1 MGKGTVRAKGMA
13 LLAVLVLLSG
23 AGQAALAPDSALRAE
38 LIEMQER
45 GSARPWRLPQA
56 RVTQEESL
64 LDGQAALTVTGP
76 WQGMRWAFPR
86 GTEPRRAFEDLRAQ
100 LPGTARFLCA
110 GRDCGSSALY
120 AHEVFGVADLYGRDG
135 EQHYALFEASDG
147 VRALYVSQ
155 RGTREVFAQL
165 IEVQGRDPALPTA
178 AVARKALTETGRLR
192 LQAPEEALR
201 RWFTAPE
208 QAWLA
213 TLPGRWLLLV
223 HLQSEAGRGAEAQ
236 AASQALAA
244 TLAQS
249 LGAAE
254 VRALGLGGAVAGRG
268 AQGPEV
274 ELWRMEEGAR

>member
-1 MGKGTVRAKGMA
+1 MVTGTAKGRVLLVVMA
-13 LLAVLVLLSG
+13 LLSG

-38 LIEMQER
+38 LIAVQER
-45 GSARPWRLPQA
+45 GSAQAWRLPQA
-56 RVTQEESL
+56 RVTQEEAL

-86 GTEPRRAFEDLRAQ
+86 GTEPGRAFEDLRAQ
-100 LPGTARFLCA
+100 LPGTARFICA

-120 AHEVFGVADLYGRDG
+120 AHEVFGVADLDGRDG

-165 IEVQGRDPALPTA
+165 IEVQGAGPALPTA
-178 AVARKALTETGRLR
+178 AAARKALAETGRLR
-192 LQAPEEALR
+192 LQASEGTLR
-201 RWFTAPE
+201 SWFTAPE
-208 QAWLA
+208 QTWLA

-223 HLQSEAGRGAEAQ
+223 HLQRGDEGRADAL
-236 AASQALAA
+236 ATSQALATTPA
-244 TLAQS
+244 DT

-268 AQGPEV
+268 AQAPEV
-274 ELWRMEEGAR
+274 ELWRTEEGTR

>member
-1 MGKGTVRAKGMA
+1 MVTGTAKGRVLLVVMA
-13 LLAVLVLLSG
+13 LLSG

-38 LIEMQER
+38 LIAVQER
-45 GSARPWRLPQA
+45 GSAQAWRLPQA
-56 RVTQEESL
+56 RVTQEEAL

-86 GTEPRRAFEDLRAQ
+86 GTEPGRAFEDLRAQ
-100 LPGTARFLCA
+100 LPGTARFICA

-165 IEVQGRDPALPTA
+165 IEVQGAGPALPTA
-178 AVARKALTETGRLR
+178 AAARKALAETGRLR
-192 LQAPEEALR
+192 LQASEGTLR
-201 RWFTAPE
+201 SWFTAPE
-208 QAWLA
+208 QTWLA

-223 HLQSEAGRGAEAQ
+223 HLQRGDEGRTDALAT
-236 AASQALAA
+236 SQALAA
-244 TLAQS
+244 TLAES

-268 AQGPEV
+268 AQAPEV
-274 ELWRMEEGAR
+274 ELWRTEEGTR

>member
-1 MGKGTVRAKGMA
+1 MVRGTAKGRA
-13 LLAVLVLLSG
+13 LLVVMALLSG

-38 LIEMQER
+38 LIAVQER
-45 GSARPWRLPQA
+45 GSAQAWRLPQA
-56 RVTQEESL
+56 RVTQEEAL

-86 GTEPRRAFEDLRAQ
+86 GTEPGRAFEDLRAQ
-100 LPGTARFLCA
+100 HPGTARFICA

-165 IEVQGRDPALPTA
+165 IEVQGAGPALPTA
-178 AVARKALTETGRLR
+178 AAARKALAATGRLR
-192 LQAPEEALR
+192 LQASEDTLR
-201 RWFTAPE
+201 SWFTAPE
-208 QAWLA
+208 QTWLA

-223 HLQSEAGRGAEAQ
+223 HLQRGDEGRADALET
-236 AASQALAA
+236 SQALAA
-244 TLAQS
+244 TLAES

-254 VRALGLGGAVAGRG
+254 VRALGLGGAVVGRG
-268 AQGPEV
+268 AQAPEV
-274 ELWRMEEGAR
+274 ELWRTEEGTR

>member
-1 MGKGTVRAKGMA
+1 MVTGTAKGRVLLVVMA
-13 LLAVLVLLSG
+13 LLSG

-38 LIEMQER
+38 LIAVQER
-45 GSARPWRLPQA
+45 GSAQAWRLPQA
-56 RVTQEESL
+56 RVTQEEAL

-86 GTEPRRAFEDLRAQ
+86 GTEPGRAFEDLRAQ
-100 LPGTARFLCA
+100 LPGTARFICA

-165 IEVQGRDPALPTA
+165 IEVQGAGPALPTA
-178 AVARKALTETGRLR
+178 AAARKALAETGRLR
-192 LQAPEEALR
+192 LQASEGTLR
-201 RWFTAPE
+201 SWFTAPE
-208 QAWLA
+208 QTWLA

-223 HLQSEAGRGAEAQ
+223 HLQRGDEGRADAL
-236 AASQALAA
+236 ATSQALAT
-244 TLAQS
+244 TLAES

-268 AQGPEV
+268 AQAPEV
-274 ELWRMEEGAR
+274 ELWRTEEGTR

>member
-1 MGKGTVRAKGMA
+1 MVKGIGWFAVLA
-13 LLAVLVLLSG
+13 LLSAEGL
-23 AGQAALAPDSALRAE
+23 AAPSPASALRAE
-38 LIEMQER
+38 VVEVLDQ
-45 GSARPWRLPQA
+45 GSARSWRLPQA
-56 RVTQEESL
+56 RVTQEKAL

-86 GTEPRRAFEDLRAQ
+86 GTDPGRAFEDLRAQ
-100 LPGTARFLCA
+100 LPGTARFICA

-120 AHEVFGVADLYGRDG
+120 AHEGFGVADLYGRDG

-165 IEVQGRDPALPTA
+165 IEVQGAGPALPTA
-178 AVARKALTETGRLR
+178 AAARKALAETGRLR
-192 LQAPEEALR
+192 LQAPEDTLR
-201 RWFTAPE
+201 SWFTAPE
-208 QAWLA
+208 QTWLA

-223 HLQSEAGRGAEAQ
+223 HLQRGDEGRADAL
-236 AASQALAA
+236 ATSQALAT
-244 TLAQS
+244 TLAES

-268 AQGPEV
+268 AQAPEV
-274 ELWRMEEGAR
+274 ELWRTEEGTR

>member
-1 MGKGTVRAKGMA
+1 
-13 LLAVLVLLSG
+13 
-23 AGQAALAPDSALRAE
+23 
-38 LIEMQER
+38 
-45 GSARPWRLPQA
+45 
-56 RVTQEESL
+56 VTQEEAL
-64 LDGQAALTVTGP
+64 LDGEAAITVIGP
-76 WQGMRWAFPR
+76 WQGTRWAFPR
-86 GTEPRRAFEDLRAQ
+86 GTDPRRAFEDLRAQ
-100 LPGTARFLCA
+100 LPGTARFICA

-147 VRALYVSQ
+147 MRALYVSQ

-165 IEVQGRDPALPTA
+165 IEVQGEGPTLPTA
-178 AVARKALTETGRLR
+178 AAARKALRETGRLR
-192 LQAPEEALR
+192 LQAPEAALKS
-201 RWFTAPE
+201 WFSAPE

-213 TLPGRWLLLV
+213 ALSGRWLLLV
-223 HLQSEAGRGAEAQ
+223 HQQPIDVGRAEAQ

-268 AQGPEV
+268 AQAPEV

>member
-1 MGKGTVRAKGMA
+1 MGKGTVTAKRMA
-13 LLAVLVLLSG
+13 LFAVLVLLSG
-23 AGQAALAPDSALRAE
+23 AGKAALAPDSALRAE

-45 GSARPWRLPQA
+45 GSARAWRLPQA
-56 RVTQEESL
+56 RVTQEEAL
-64 LDGQAALTVTGP
+64 LDGQAAVTVTGP

-100 LPGTARFLCA
+100 LPGTPRFICA

-120 AHEVFGVADLYGRDG
+120 AHEVFGVSDLYGRDG

-147 VRALYVSQ
+147 MRALYVSQ
-155 RGTREVFAQL
+155 RGTREVFAQF
-165 IEVQGRDPALPTA
+165 IEVQRRDASLPAVA
-178 AVARKALTETGRLR
+178 AARKALTEAGRLR
-192 LQAPEEALR
+192 LQASEDALR
-201 RWFTAPE
+201 RWFASPE

-213 TLPGRWLLLV
+213 MLPGRWLLLV
-223 HLQSEAGRGAEAQ
+223 HLQPEAGRRAEAQ
-236 AASQALAA
+236 AASQALAVF
-244 TLAQS
+244 LAQS

>member
-1 MGKGTVRAKGMA
+1 VVRGTSKGRA
-13 LLAVLVLLSG
+13 LLVVMALLSG

-38 LIEMQER
+38 LIAVQER
-45 GSARPWRLPQA
+45 GSAQAWRLPQA
-56 RVTQEESL
+56 RVTQEEAL

-86 GTEPRRAFEDLRAQ
+86 GTEPGRAFEDLRAQ
-100 LPGTARFLCA
+100 LPGTARFICA

-165 IEVQGRDPALPTA
+165 IEVQGAGPALPTA
-178 AVARKALTETGRLR
+178 AAARKALAETGRLR
-192 LQAPEEALR
+192 LQASEDTLR
-201 RWFTAPE
+201 SWFTAPE
-208 QAWLA
+208 QTWLA

-223 HLQSEAGRGAEAQ
+223 HLQRGDEGRADAL
-236 AASQALAA
+236 ATSQALAA
-244 TLAQS
+244 TLAES

-254 VRALGLGGAVAGRG
+254 VRALGLGGAVVGRG
-268 AQGPEV
+268 AQAPEV
-274 ELWRMEEGAR
+274 ELWRTEEGTR

>member
-1 MGKGTVRAKGMA
+1 MVRGTAKGRA
-13 LLAVLVLLSG
+13 LLVVMALLSG

-38 LIEMQER
+38 LIAVQER
-45 GSARPWRLPQA
+45 GSARAWRLPQA
-56 RVTQEESL
+56 RVTQEEAL

-86 GTEPRRAFEDLRAQ
+86 GTEPGRAFEDLRAQ
-100 LPGTARFLCA
+100 LPGTARFICA

-165 IEVQGRDPALPTA
+165 IEVQGAGPALPTA
-178 AVARKALTETGRLR
+178 AAARKALAETGRLR
-192 LQAPEEALR
+192 LQASEGTLR
-201 RWFTAPE
+201 SWFTAPE
-208 QAWLA
+208 QTWLA

-223 HLQSEAGRGAEAQ
+223 HLQRGDEGRADAL
-236 AASQALAA
+236 ATSQALAA
-244 TLAQS
+244 TLAES

-254 VRALGLGGAVAGRG
+254 VRALGLGGAVVGRG
-268 AQGPEV
+268 AQAPEV
-274 ELWRMEEGAR
+274 ELWRTEEGTR